1 MYYTIYIV
9 ILGYERLNV
18 MDNKDDNNLVFV
30 KMGQRIQYYRQKANL
45 TQEKLAEKIGLSP
58 NHLSR
63 IESGKHN
70 PYFENIMLAAK
81 ELDVPIDA
89 FLEDIEDNQI
99 NTFLQLIKADISAM
113 NKNQLTMLKRF
124 IELLKDFNC

>member
-1 MYYTIYIV
+1 
-9 ILGYERLNV
+9 
-18 MDNKDDNNLVFV
+18 MDNKEENNIIFV
-30 KMGQRIQYYRQKANL
+30 KMGQRIQHYRQQANL
-45 TQEKLAEKIGLSP
+45 TQEKLAERIGLSP

-63 IESGKHN
+63 IETGKHN
-70 PYFENIMLAAK
+70 PYFENIRLAAK

-89 FLEDIEDNQI
+89 FLEDVEDNQI
-99 NTFLQLIKADISAM
+99 NTFLQIIKDDLSAM

>member
-1 MYYTIYIV
+1 MDHKDKTNIV
-9 ILGYERLNV
+9 FIQ
-18 MDNKDDNNLVFV
+18 
-30 KMGQRIQYYRQKANL
+30 MGKRIQYYRQKANL

-63 IESGKHN
+63 IEAGKHN

-89 FLEDIEDNQI
+89 FLEDVEDNQI
-99 NTFLQLIKADISAM
+99 NTFLCMIKNDLSAM
-113 NKNQLTMLKRF
+113 STNQLTMLKRF
-124 IELLKDFNC
+124 IELLKEFNC

>member
-1 MYYTIYIV
+1 MI
-9 ILGYERLNV
+9 NA
-18 MDNKDDNNLVFV
+18 MNNKNDNNIVFI
-30 KMGQRIQYYRQKANL
+30 KMGQRIQYYRQKADL

-63 IESGKHN
+63 IEAGKHN

-89 FLEDIEDNQI
+89 FLEDLEDNQI
-99 NTFLQLIKADISAM
+99 NTFLQIIKSDISIM
-113 NKNQLTMLKRF
+113 NKNQLVMLKGF
-124 IELLKDFNC
+124 IELLKNFDC

>member
-1 MYYTIYIV
+1 MKNAEEKNTLFEI
-9 ILGYERLNV
+9 
-18 MDNKDDNNLVFV
+18 
-30 KMGQRIQYYRQKANL
+30 GQRIQKYRKQKKL
-45 TQEKLAEKIGLSP
+45 TQEQLAEKIGLSP

-63 IESGKHN
+63 IEAGKHN

-89 FLEDIEDNQI
+89 FLEDVEDNQI
-99 NTFLQLIKADISAM
+99 NTFLQIIKSDISIM

-124 IELLKDFNC
+124 IELLKDFNCE